1 MTEPL
6 EPVLDEVRRLLG
18 DRERLVRAVAS
29 GRRHGHTPEHP
40 KTELRPVTIRGAA
53 RLQITRHGAQRPTVT
68 NVDFDACGAELD
80 AILAE
85 PYGNWRVE
93 TVYSTLQLRITKRG
107 KAQVHREGTARA
119 QDLAH
124 DRTAP
129 HLIAPDDPLFGALG
143 AGAAKR
149 RQVDAFLRAARP
161 LLGDAAG
168 VRHVADLGCGNAYL
182 TFAMYRYLAMSGADV
197 RVTGVDVRPDQRERN
212 TALAKQLGWE
222 DRVRFVA
229 GTIDEAP
236 LDEVDVVLALHAC
249 DTATDDA
256 LARGVAL
263 GAKHI
268 LAAPCCHH
276 DIAAQLRGSQAPA
289 PYGGL
294 VADGILRERFA
305 DVLTDTLRAMLLR
318 LNGYRV
324 DVIEFI
330 DSAHTPR
337 NTLLRATRTG
347 ASPDE
352 AARREYR
359 DLVEQWKIRP
369 RLEELL
375 TSPRR

>member
-1 MTEPL
+1 
-6 EPVLDEVRRLLG
+6 
-18 DRERLVRAVAS
+18 
-29 GRRHGHTPEHP
+29 
-40 KTELRPVTIRGAA
+40 
-53 RLQITRHGAQRPTVT
+53 VT